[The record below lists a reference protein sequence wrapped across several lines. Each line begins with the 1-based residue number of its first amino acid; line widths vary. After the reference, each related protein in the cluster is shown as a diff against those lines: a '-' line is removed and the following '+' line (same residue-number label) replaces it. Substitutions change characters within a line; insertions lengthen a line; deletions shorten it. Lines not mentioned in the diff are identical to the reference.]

1 MIRIEKLIPLFLII
15 IFLNNCGYTPR
26 YGLNKNI
33 NFSINLLQ
41 LDGDREFNNSFKS
54 KITRYKKKD
63 ANQNEFNLDITSKY
77 NKNVKSKDAAG
88 LAKEYELTITVN
100 IIVKSESIDPKKII
114 NLHSELKFLTKFLVV
129 FKVLLIWFF
138 FSSLFFILNF
148 VEDARWIIISG
159 LLISKYFFIFAAFFK
174 LSFFLLGVNNL

>member
-15 IFLNNCGYTPR
+15 IFLNNCGFTPR

-100 IIVKSESIDPKKII
+100 IIVKSESIDPKKIVF
-114 NLHSELKFLTKFLVV
+114 EEKFTMKKFEDSFEEKNYEKIV
-129 FKVLLIWFF
+129 KEN
-138 FSSLFFILNF
+138 FSDIIL
-148 VEDARWIIISG
+148 DRII
-159 LLISKYFFIFAAFFK
+159 LYLFK
-174 LSFFLLGVNNL
+174 LQ